1 MTSDFL
7 AFLCSTP
14 RPCAESLHTALARR
28 PGPPAPC
35 RRPQGRAL
43 AGGAARRRGEGAAL
57 PASAS
62 CPPCASGGR
71 GGGWG
76 GVGPGGSSSG
86 RPPRVP
92 QAPPPQQDGD
102 PQGCGCAPR
111 SLGHASSSEGR
122 TPAAGRLHP
131 IRRSPGPSDQ
141 LSIMHTVHPAPR
153 PGPQR
158 PVSHTHASSLQL
170 HFIRCNILSTG
181 PTPPHLLRLWAQRW

>member
-1 MTSDFL
+1 MCREP
-7 AFLCSTP
+7 AHRVGQTP
-14 RPCAESLHTALARR
+14 WSASSLSPPSRPGTGRRCGAKARR
-28 PGPPAPC
+28 GGRSSRVGFRPAM
-35 RRPQGRAL
+35 RQRQ
-43 AGGAARRRGEGAAL
+43 
-57 PASAS
+57 
-62 CPPCASGGR
+62 R
-71 GGGWG
+71 GGGG
-76 GVGPGGSSSG
+76 LAQAAAPPADPRGSP
-86 RPPRVP
+86 RP
-92 QAPPPQQDGD
+92 QPPQQDGD

>member
-1 MTSDFL
+1 MIFWLFCAPRRDHVQR
-7 AFLCSTP
+7 ACTP
-14 RPCAESLHTALARR
+14 RWPDALVRQLPVAALEAGHWPEVRREGAERGPLFPRR
-28 PGPPAPC
+28 LPA
-35 RRPQGRAL
+35 GRAP
-43 AGGAARRRGEGAAL
+43 AAA
-57 PASAS
+57 
-62 CPPCASGGR
+62 
-71 GGGWG
+71 GWG

-122 TPAAGRLHP
+122 TPAAGRLYP

>member
-35 RRPQGRAL
+35 HRPRGRAL

-62 CPPCASGGR
+62 GQPCASGSGAGR
-71 GGGWG
+71 

-141 LSIMHTVHPAPR
+141 LSIVHTVHPAPR

>member
-1 MTSDFL
+1 MRKSQACEEL
-7 AFLCSTP
+7 RLGEQKVP
-14 RPCAESLHTALARR
+14 RPRSWKWVGATRGTETARLVK
-28 PGPPAPC
+28 
-35 RRPQGRAL
+35 
-43 AGGAARRRGEGAAL
+43 
-57 PASAS
+57 
-62 CPPCASGGR
+62 
-71 GGGWG
+71 
-76 GVGPGGSSSG
+76 VGSRHVGITLTSG

-141 LSIMHTVHPAPR
+141 LSIMHMVHPAPR